1 MLRMKHV
8 PTTAAESMSGSPRSK
23 CIKEDEHMHSQKNFG
38 DQKDFAKIRCALAT
52 ATCLQHLERLAGEI
66 GPDLFG
72 AAIGIT
78 SP

>member
-1 MLRMKHV
+1 MHQRGRAH
-8 PTTAAESMSGSPRSK
+8 AQSK
-23 CIKEDEHMHSQKNFG
+23 KFG
-38 DQKDFAKIRCALAT
+38 DQKDFAKISCALAT